1 MKIEDINYTL
11 PTKQIN
17 SEDFDKE
24 QWLKE
29 HPIDYFK
36 LIYVLFKT
44 TKNAPNDVPQDLAMD
59 VAFNALY
66 PITRLYIPDTLYK
79 FYSLNNDQNL
89 NKKKFDTLKNQQIF
103 MSDIKDFNDP
113 FDGKAFFYN
122 PKELADIKRLKHV
135 NGRIIEDFTSF
146 HKGTA
151 LTENN
156 TSCMPMWAHYANN
169 HQGFCVSYD
178 MHNPANR
185 TLSGC
190 TFPVQYT
197 EQRLDITSFMKKY
210 AEMVAGTVDK
220 QIEQGNKQIQISDL
234 SLIYVAQCLCN
245 IKQATWQ
252 YEKEFRCTMGAI
264 AKGMPYADAVPK
276 AIYIG
281 INCSEQNR
289 NELVAIGKKLMIPVY
304 QMNLDELSENY
315 KLEERLLKF

>member
-17 SEDFDKE
+17 AEDFDKE

-44 TKNAPNDVPQDLAMD
+44 TKNAPNDVPQDLATD

-66 PITRLYIPDTLYK
+66 SITKLYIPDTLYK

-89 NKKKFDTLKNQQIF
+89 NKKKFDTLKNQLIF

-169 HQGFCVSYD
+169 HQGFCVSYN

-234 SLIYVAQCLCN
+234 SLIYVAQYLCN

-264 AKGMPYADAVPK
+264 AKGMPYVDAVPK

-281 INCSEQNR
+281 INCSEQNQ

>member
-17 SEDFDKE
+17 AEDFDKE

-44 TKNAPNDVPQDLAMD
+44 TKNAPNDVPQDLATD

-66 PITRLYIPDTLYK
+66 SITRLYIPDTLYK

-89 NKKKFDTLKNQQIF
+89 NKKKFDTLKNQLIF

-197 EQRLDITSFMKKY
+197 EQRLNITSFMKKY

-234 SLIYVAQCLCN
+234 SLIYVAQYLCN

-264 AKGMPYADAVPK
+264 AKGMPYVDAVPK

-281 INCSEQNR
+281 INCSEQNQ

-304 QMNLDELSENY
+304 QMNLAELSENY
-315 KLEERLLKF
+315 TLEEKLLDL

>member
-17 SEDFDKE
+17 AEDFDKE

-66 PITRLYIPDTLYK
+66 PITRLYIPDILYK
-79 FYSLNNDQNL
+79 FYSLNNDQNS

-234 SLIYVAQCLCN
+234 SLIYVAQYLCN
-245 IKQATWQ
+245 IKHSTWR
-252 YEKEFRCTMGAI
+252 YEKEFRCTNGAN
-264 AKGMPYADAVPK
+264 AKGMPYIDAVPK

-281 INCSEQNR
+281 MNCKEPNR
-289 NELVAIGKKLMIPVY
+289 SKLIAIAKSISIPIY
-304 QMNLDELSENY
+304 QMSLDELSENY
-315 KLEERLLKF
+315 SLEENIINE